1 MDAVVYKQRTNAIKQ
16 AMQDALHTRGCN
28 RQHDALITVLTD
40 AVEIHAEAVRDAEYM
55 DAKKVV
61 KDVDASIKD
70 VPTIVKDAMGVL
82 GISKFECDAG
92 TASFTKS
99 HGYDLVKAC
108 EDNPTLFK
116 NNILML
122 LGAVDKFNL
131 DAITDD
137 RLKAVIKAYTT
148 ESTGALRF
156 NH

>member
-1 MDAVVYKQRTNAIKQ
+1 MDATVYKQRTNAIKQ
-16 AMQDALHTRGCN
+16 AMQDALNTRGCN
-28 RQHDALITVLTD
+28 RQHDALVTVLTD
-40 AVEIHAEAVRDAEYM
+40 AVEIHGDAVRDPEYT

-61 KDVDASIKD
+61 KDVDASIKE
-70 VPTIVKDAMGVL
+70 VPTIIKDCMGVL

-108 EDNPTLFK
+108 EDHPTLFK

-122 LGAVDKFNL
+122 LGAVDKFDL
-131 DAITDD
+131 DAITDE
-137 RLKAVIKAYTT
+137 RLKAIIKAYPT
-148 ESTGALRF
+148 ESNGALRF